1 MKVALTILFVICLIG
16 IGCLVN
22 SKPAVVPN
30 IKRYG
35 SITGLKPDSVQ
46 VYKELHAHAWPAVL
60 KKLKE
65 CNIRN
70 YSIYIKQID
79 GSPYLFSYFEYVGDD
94 FNADMQKMA
103 ADPNTQKWWKRTDP
117 TQIPL
122 SDAAAKGKIW
132 SDMQEVF
139 HTE

>member
-1 MKVALTILFVICLIG
+1 MSHA
-16 IGCLVN
+16 N
-22 SKPAVVPN
+22 SGRPQQ
-30 IKRYG
+30 
-35 SITGLKPDSVQ
+35 TGYPPKHNPLS
-46 VYKELHAHAWPAVL
+46 
-60 KKLKE
+60 
-65 CNIRN
+65 
-70 YSIYIKQID
+70 YSDNPFSYIKQID
-79 GSPYLFSYFEYVGDD
+79 GKPYLFSYFEYVGNN

-122 SDAAAKGKIW
+122 PDAAAKGKIL